1 MGLLWA
7 RVDFAKEATVMN
19 INIIEEVQGSN
30 LIEPFQN
37 DKIISFGIKFSFV
50 SALLFSNSGHSP
62 RVRIL

>member
-19 INIIEEVQGSN
+19 MNIIEEVHGSN

-37 DKIISFGIKFSFV
+37 DKIISFCIEFSFV
-50 SALLFSNSGHSP
+50 SDLLFSNSGHSP